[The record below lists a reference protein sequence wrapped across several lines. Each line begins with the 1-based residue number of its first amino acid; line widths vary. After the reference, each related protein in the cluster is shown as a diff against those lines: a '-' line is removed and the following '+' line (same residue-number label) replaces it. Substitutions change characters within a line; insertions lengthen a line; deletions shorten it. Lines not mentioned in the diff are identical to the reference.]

1 MTGHPPHLVSV
12 HPSTQVHDQSLTHI
26 HGNLTFPSALI
37 PFCSIL
43 GNMSISSEYIQDLSF
58 PVCTAFLPVI
68 LEGQLC
74 FRINQPSL
82 NLLSQHGGAG
92 VQHSLMLLLDTNTE
106 RSSAIL
112 QESEKSSLIEFETIT
127 PESDLAQ
134 IHIETLSPFTGLGPG
149 HYQMK
154 VLKQTTGSNGFLS
167 LPDHKKKCQE
177 ELREDC
183 EIRVWEEAVLSHC
196 HCYPFTLVTASK
208 HKVSHPSSICNTI
221 YLH

>member
-1 MTGHPPHLVSV
+1 MTVS
-12 HPSTQVHDQSLTHI
+12 SQ
-26 HGNLTFPSALI
+26 
-37 PFCSIL
+37 
-43 GNMSISSEYIQDLSF
+43 YIQDLSF

-92 VQHSLMLLLDTNTE
+92 VQHSLMVLLDTNSE

-112 QESEKSSLIEFETIT
+112 QESKKTSLIEFETI

-134 IHIETLSPFTGLGPG
+134 IHIETLSPFTGFGPG

-154 VLKQTTGSNGFLS
+154 ALKQTTGSNGFLS

-177 ELREDC
+177 ELQEDC
-183 EIRVWEEAVLSHC
+183 EIRVWEEAVLSQC
-196 HCYPFTLVTASK
+196 HCYPFRLVSGK
-208 HKVSHPSSICNTI
+208 EKVSHCS
-221 YLH
+221 